1 MASKELTY
9 QSVEGPFKV
18 YDKRKPELKEPIN
31 TVEEFKKSVL
41 KAIQKWNGPNQS
53 LQPRIQCALSNWYQS
68 CSRGVS

>member
-18 YDKRKPELKEPIN
+18 YDKRKLKEPIN

-41 KAIQKWNGPNQS
+41 KAI
-53 LQPRIQCALSNWYQS
+53 
-68 CSRGVS
+68 

>member
-9 QSVEGPFKV
+9 QSTEGPFKV

-41 KAIQKWNGPNQS
+41 KDIKN
-53 LQPRIQCALSNWYQS
+53 
-68 CSRGVS
+68 